1 MRKRNPRF
9 TPLKFMLV
17 LLVGVLAPG
26 WAHAKKKKP
35 SPPTGLPGQV
45 NLLARQLYGLHM
57 DESAEVAGKIRK
69 LVLDDLEQW
78 MANRTPTDVE
88 VRRELEMAF
97 SALHWP
103 LVGQPATFA
112 LPWKGG
118 VLVGA
123 GYTLEWPTYNRVNTL
138 ALFDSRDG
146 HSRLLTTADF
156 VPYVDQHFEFI
167 PNTPA
172 GDDFRFIVW
181 GNRPG
186 KSQPRLSAVLYSFDG
201 RSLETQWEIQDYYD
215 GRLDVDGT
223 KVVIRF
229 LRESEYVNA
238 TQQRRYPPRH
248 EATYL
253 LTPTGL
259 QLQAERDIPF

>member
-1 MRKRNPRF
+1 MRKQNSPI
-9 TPLKFMLV
+9 TPLKLMLV
-17 LLVGVLAPG
+17 LLAGILAPAG
-26 WAHAKKKKP
+26 AHAKKKQP
-35 SPPTGLPGQV
+35 PPPTGLPAQV
-45 NLLARQLYGLHM
+45 NHLARQLYGLHM
-57 DESAEVAGKIRK
+57 DESAEVVGKIRK

-78 MANRTPTDVE
+78 MANRTPTDVD

-112 LPWKGG
+112 QPWKGG

-123 GYTLEWPTYNRVNTL
+123 GFTLEWPTYNRVNTL
-138 ALFDSRDG
+138 ALFDSHEG
-146 HSRLLTTADF
+146 HSRLLTTTDF
-156 VPYVDQHFEFI
+156 VPYVDQHFEFF
-167 PNTPA
+167 PGNTA

-201 RSLETQWEIQDYYD
+201 RALKTQWEIQDYFD
-215 GRLDVDGT
+215 GKLDVDGT

-229 LRESEYVNA
+229 LRENEYVA
-238 TQQRRYPPRH
+238 ETQQGHFPPRH

-253 LTPTGL
+253 LTPSGL
-259 QLQAERDIPF
+259 QLQNERDIPF

>member
-1 MRKRNPRF
+1 MRKRNSRF
-9 TPLKFMLV
+9 TQINLILV
-17 LLVGVLAPG
+17 LLVGILAAGP
-26 WAHAKKKKP
+26 AHAKKKKP
-35 SPPTGLPGQV
+35 PPATGLPGQV

-69 LVLDDLEQW
+69 LVLGDLEKW
-78 MANRTPTDVE
+78 MANRTPTDVD

-112 LPWKGG
+112 EPWKGG

-123 GYTLEWPTYNRVNTL
+123 GYTLEWPTFNRVNTL
-138 ALFDSRDG
+138 ALFDSREG
-146 HSRLLTTADF
+146 HSRLLTTTDF
-156 VPYVDQHFEFI
+156 LPYVDQHFEFF
-167 PNTPA
+167 PA
-172 GDDFRFIVW
+172 SPASDDFRFIVW

-186 KSQPRLSAVLYSFDG
+186 KSQPRLSAALYSFDG
-201 RSLETQWEIQDYYD
+201 QSLKTQWEIQDYFD
-215 GRLDVDGT
+215 GKLDVDGT

-229 LRESEYVNA
+229 LRENEYVA
-238 TQQRRYPPRH
+238 ETQQGHYPPRH

>member
-1 MRKRNPRF
+1 MRKWNSRF
-9 TPLKFMLV
+9 TLFNFMMV
-17 LLVGVLAPG
+17 LLIAVLAAG
-26 WAHAKKKKP
+26 LAQAKKKKP
-35 SPPTGLPGQV
+35 SLPSGLPGQV

-57 DESAEVAGKIRK
+57 DESAEVSGKIRT
-69 LVLDDLEQW
+69 LVLGDLEKW
-78 MANRTPTDVE
+78 MANRTPTDVD

-112 LPWKGG
+112 VPWKGG

-138 ALFDSRDG
+138 ALFDSREG
-146 HSRLLTTADF
+146 HSRLLTTTDF
-156 VPYVDQHFEFI
+156 VPYVDQHFEFF
-167 PNTPA
+167 PASPA

-201 RSLETQWEIQDYYD
+201 QSLKTQWEIQDYFD
-215 GRLDVDGT
+215 GKLDVDGT

-229 LRESEYVNA
+229 LRENEYLNA
-238 TQQRRYPPRH
+238 TQQRQYPPRH

>member
-1 MRKRNPRF
+1 MRKRNSRF
-9 TPLKFMLV
+9 TPFNFLLV
-17 LLVGVLAPG
+17 LLIVISVAGL
-26 WAHAKKKKP
+26 AHAKKKKVP
-35 SPPTGLPGQV
+35 TPTGLPAQV
-45 NLLARQLYGLHM
+45 NTLARQLYGLHM
-57 DESAEVAGKIRK
+57 DESAEVVGKIHK

-78 MANRTPTDVE
+78 IANRTPTDVD
-88 VRRELEMAF
+88 VRRELEWTF

-112 LPWKGG
+112 VPWKGG

-138 ALFDSRDG
+138 ALFDSREG
-146 HSRLLTTADF
+146 HSRLLATTDF
-156 VPYVDQHFEFI
+156 LPYVNQHFEFF
-167 PNTPA
+167 PTTTA
-172 GDDFRFIVW
+172 GDDFRFLVW

-201 RSLETQWEIQDYYD
+201 QSLKTQWEIQDYYD
-215 GRLDVDGT
+215 GKLDVDGT

-229 LRESEYVNA
+229 LREHEYV
-238 TQQRRYPPRH
+238 TQTEQGHYPPRH